1 MYKDKAGRR
10 HQENR
15 NMKNDIMKEKKMK
28 DKIAEDKSLKED
40 KFLKNEIINNIFFH
54 NRQNRRKKFLEN
66 YLQRLYPGQN
76 VHELYMQHQ
85 KRKQKTSMLVMAA
98 GFLIG
103 CMLFYMDFTNREI
116 DEDGQIRRNGYGSS
130 EKHIDTFVES
140 SDYEKF
146 ELELSVPSRKYTEE

>member
-76 VHELYMQHQ
+76 VHELYIQHQ
-85 KRKQKTSMLVMAA
+85 KRKQKSVHLK
-98 GFLIG
+98 LQS
-103 CMLFYMDFTNREI
+103 LFRLTD
-116 DEDGQIRRNGYGSS
+116 
-130 EKHIDTFVES
+130 
-140 SDYEKF
+140 
-146 ELELSVPSRKYTEE
+146 L